1 MPRKAGTGKATA
13 KGLTRPAPGHNSI
26 VSAPGCAAG
35 QRSRTPPPPPPLDS
49 PHLSG
54 GPRTGG
60 PGQPE
65 SERADPVT
73 AHLPTSRAG
82 GESAAVSLHTLA
94 SVPLHLPPTEA
105 ATTTTTATWPPA
117 VPAAATAAEAGSS
130 VTVFLNAHPR
140 EPTPFYTTAATY
152 DRFQTASPTA
162 VLAPPAAADSDDAAS
177 HDVEFL
183 SGPGFLPFVSATSSR
198 SRNSSGA
205 SSIEPS
211 ITIDPALLPFDLMQ
225 MFAQQGL
232 TLAVTEVVPPSG
244 NEDGP

>member
-1 MPRKAGTGKATA
+1 M
-13 KGLTRPAPGHNSI
+13 
-26 VSAPGCAAG
+26 
-35 QRSRTPPPPPPLDS
+35 
-49 PHLSG
+49 
-54 GPRTGG
+54 
-60 PGQPE
+60 
-65 SERADPVT
+65 T
-73 AHLPTSRAG
+73 AHLLTSRAG

-94 SVPLHLPPTEA
+94 SVPLHFPPTEA
-105 ATTTTTATWPPA
+105 ATTTTTTAAAALWPPA
-117 VPAAATAAEAGSS
+117 APAAATAAEAGSS

-140 EPTPFYTTAATY
+140 EPNPFYTNTTAAY
-152 DRFQTASPTA
+152 DRFQTVSPTT
-162 VLAPPAAADSDDAAS
+162 VLAPAAADSDDAVS

-232 TLAVTEVVPPSG
+232 TLASSG